1 MTLAT
6 PTLDLERSL
15 VVPGEL
21 LMCVDEVGRGAL
33 AGPVSVGMVAIHP
46 HAGGV
51 PEGIHDSKDLSPA
64 AREQLDPQVRA
75 WVAAGAVGHASP
87 AEIDAIGIVAALRL
101 AGRRAWTSCVKEL
114 TASSLTVPLTVLLD
128 GNLDWLSPV
137 APDLF
142 AGPQPGDDEGLAEVS
157 ARVRT
162 QVKGDRDCIGVGAAS
177 ILAKVE
183 RDRIMLVLAQ
193 DFPHFGWDRNKG
205 YGSAGHRAAIVE
217 HGPGDHHR
225 RSWKLL

>member
-1 MTLAT
+1 MTLAQ
-6 PTLDLERSL
+6 PTLELERSL
-15 VVPGEL
+15 VAPGEL
-21 LMCVDEVGRGAL
+21 LICVDEVGRGAL
-33 AGPVSVGMVAIHP
+33 AGPVSVGMVAIDP
-46 HAGGV
+46 FVGGV

-64 AREQLDPQVRA
+64 ARERLDPLVRA
-75 WVAAGAVGHASP
+75 WVSAGAVGHASP
-87 AEIDAIGIVAALRL
+87 AEIDTFGIVAALRL
-101 AGRRAWTSCVKEL
+101 AGRRAWTANLKQLAAAS
-114 TASSLTVPLTVLLD
+114 TAAPAVALLD

-137 APDLF
+137 EPDLF

-183 RDRIMLVLAQ
+183 RDRLMLVLAQ
-193 DFPHFGWDRNKG
+193 DFPHFGWERNKG

-217 HGPGDHHR
+217 HGACDHHR

>member
-15 VVPGEL
+15 VGPGEL
-21 LMCVDEVGRGAL
+21 VMCVDEVGRGSL
-33 AGPVSVGMVAIHP
+33 SGPVSVGMVAIDP
-46 HAGGV
+46 FEGGF

-64 AREQLDPQVRA
+64 ARERLDPLVRA

-87 AEIDAIGIVAALRL
+87 AEIDALGIVAALRL
-101 AGRRAWTSCVKEL
+101 AGRRAWSVCVGQLADQGRK
-114 TASSLTVPLTVLLD
+114 APSVALLD

-142 AGPQPGDDEGLAEVS
+142 AGPQPGDEEGLAQVG

-162 QVKGDRDCIGVGAAS
+162 QVKGDRDCMGVGAAS

-183 RDRIMLVLAQ
+183 RDGLMLDLAAQ
-193 DFPHFGWDRNKG
+193 FPHFGWDRNKG
-205 YGSAGHRAAIVE
+205 YGSAVHRAAIAE
-217 HGPGDHHR
+217 HGPCEHHR